1 MRIVPEKAAQFLIGF
16 SGIFHFVNCDPVE
29 YFLILS
35 GAGLLTQDAVFFGF
49 RFCKGVRTPSHFSCW
64 HCVFV
69 CCRRNPSIWSWVW
82 LKAIIMASMHLPH
95 RPKPLPSPGGGVGCR
110 GGDKASFITLPSLP
124 LLSLTP
130 LEHYPFPGLFWC
142 VNECIENLQA
152 PKEMLS
158 MKMRQSE
165 STRVHTAHHSLQT
178 DSNQTPGALLPS
190 RLSETQTHGKSHRHK
205 HSHTEVKD
213 RIWLFLATLLLKWKF
228 SVVSEQMQQ
237 LKYFCSIHKVS
248 VHRLKACGRVAQC
261 LRRNTCFFSFHSKW
275 RVTLSTLT
283 VYINQCSNR

>member
-1 MRIVPEKAAQFLIGF
+1 MRPVPEKAGLFLIGF

-29 YFLILS
+29 YLLVLKKHR
-35 GAGLLTQDAVFFGF
+35 AGLLTQDFHNLFFG
-49 RFCKGVRTPSHFSCW
+49 KGVRTPSHFSCW

-95 RPKPLPSPGGGVGCR
+95 RPKPLPSPGG
-110 GGDKASFITLPSLP
+110 DKASFITLPSLP
-124 LLSLTP
+124 LQSLAP

-178 DSNQTPGALLPS
+178 DSNQTPGTLLPS
-190 RLSETQTHGKSHRHK
+190 RLSETQTRRKSHRHK
-205 HSHTEVKD
+205 HLHSEVKE
-213 RIWLFLATLLLKWKF
+213 REFGFSSWLFCWSEDT
-228 SVVSEQMQQ
+228 VSCVWTDAAAEIFLQHPQSESAQ
-237 LKYFCSIHKVS
+237 INGC
-248 VHRLKACGRVAQC
+248 VAQC
-261 LRRNTCFFSFHSKW
+261 LRRNTCFSSSVQNDTSWNPH
-275 RVTLSTLT
+275 
-283 VYINQCSNR
+283 